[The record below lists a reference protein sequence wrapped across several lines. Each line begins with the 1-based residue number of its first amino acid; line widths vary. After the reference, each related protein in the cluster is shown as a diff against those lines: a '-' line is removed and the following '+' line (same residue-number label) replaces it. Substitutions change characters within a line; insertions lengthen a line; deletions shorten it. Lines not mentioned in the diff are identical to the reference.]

1 MALLSFFFPPLIEG
15 GKKKIQTI
23 IVNLKSLYPEHYKED
38 MPIEITTEIFEIIDS
53 YEHMESAYDRK
64 LRYHKVYY
72 SLERSPYVEI
82 HRENFNRKDTAY
94 LDNMIHDDLLKLII
108 EGIQNLSIIQRKR
121 IYKRY
126 VEGKS
131 LQVIAKEENCTKQ
144 SVFKSISKALDKL
157 RIILE
162 KNGYDVTD

>member
-1 MALLSFFFPPLIEG
+1 M
-15 GKKKIQTI
+15 QTI

-38 MPIEITTEIFEIIDS
+38 MLIEIATEIFEIIDS
-53 YEHMESAYDRK
+53 YEHMESAYDR
-64 LRYHKVYY
+64 RYHKVYY

-82 HRENFNRKDTAY
+82 HREDFNRKDTAY
-94 LDNMIHDDLLKLII
+94 LDNMIHDDLLKLIM
-108 EGIQNLSIIQRKR
+108 EGIKKLTIVQRKR

-126 VEGKS
+126 IEGKS
-131 LQVIAKEENCTKQ
+131 LQTIAKEENCTKQ

-157 RIILE
+157 RKILE

>member
-1 MALLSFFFPPLIEG
+1 M
-15 GKKKIQTI
+15 QTI

-38 MPIEITTEIFEIIDS
+38 MLIEIATEIFEIIDS
-53 YEHMESAYDRK
+53 YD
-64 LRYHKVYY
+64 KVYY

-82 HRENFNRKDTAY
+82 HREDFNRKDTAY

-108 EGIQNLSIIQRKR
+108 EGVKNLSIIQRKR

-157 RIILE
+157 RKILE

>member
-1 MALLSFFFPPLIEG
+1 MN
-15 GKKKIQTI
+15 TI
-23 IVNLKSLYPEHYKED
+23 IVNLKLLYPEHYKED
-38 MPIEITTEIFEIIDS
+38 IFIEVTTDIFETIDS

-82 HRENFNRKDTAY
+82 HRKGFNRKDTVY
-94 LDNMIHDDLLKLII
+94 LDNIVHDDLLKLII
-108 EGIQNLSIIQRKR
+108 EGISNLTLVQRKR

-131 LQVIAKEENCTKQ
+131 LQAIAKEENCTKQ
-144 SVFKSISKALDKL
+144 SVFKSISIALDKL
-157 RIILE
+157 RKILE

>member
-1 MALLSFFFPPLIEG
+1 M
-15 GKKKIQTI
+15 QTI

-38 MPIEITTEIFEIIDS
+38 MLIEIATEIFEIIDS

-82 HRENFNRKDTAY
+82 HREDTAY

-108 EGIQNLSIIQRKR
+108 EGVKNLSIIQRKR

>member
-1 MALLSFFFPPLIEG
+1 M
-15 GKKKIQTI
+15 QTI
-23 IVNLKSLYPEHYKED
+23 IVNLKLLYPEHYKED
-38 MPIEITTEIFEIIDS
+38 MFIEIATEIFEIIDS

-82 HRENFNRKDTAY
+82 HREDFNRKDTAY
-94 LDNMIHDDLLKLII
+94 LDNMIHDDLLKLIM
-108 EGIQNLSIIQRKR
+108 EGIKKLTIVQRKR

-144 SVFKSISKALDKL
+144 SVFKGRLPFYMHSVY
-157 RIILE
+157 
-162 KNGYDVTD
+162 G

>member
-1 MALLSFFFPPLIEG
+1 MN
-15 GKKKIQTI
+15 TI
-23 IVNLKSLYPEHYKED
+23 LVNLKLLYPEHYKED
-38 MPIEITTEIFEIIDS
+38 IFIEVATEIFEIIDS

-82 HRENFNRKDTAY
+82 HREDFNRKDTAY
-94 LDNMIHDDLLKLII
+94 LDNIVHDDLLKLII
-108 EGIQNLSIIQRKR
+108 EGISNLTLVQRKR

-131 LQVIAKEENCTKQ
+131 LQVIAEEENCTKQ

>member
-1 MALLSFFFPPLIEG
+1 MN
-15 GKKKIQTI
+15 TI
-23 IVNLKSLYPEHYKED
+23 IVNLKSLYPENYKED
-38 MPIEITTEIFEIIDS
+38 MFIEIETDILEVIDT

-82 HRENFNRKDTAY
+82 HREDFNRKDTAY

-108 EGIQNLSIIQRKR
+108 EGIKNLSIIQR
-121 IYKRY
+121 KRY

>member
-1 MALLSFFFPPLIEG
+1 M
-15 GKKKIQTI
+15 QTI

-131 LQVIAKEENCTKQ
+131 LQDRK
-144 SVFKSISKALDKL
+144 SV
-157 RIILE
+157 
-162 KNGYDVTD
+162 V

>member
-1 MALLSFFFPPLIEG
+1 M
-15 GKKKIQTI
+15 QTI

-38 MPIEITTEIFEIIDS
+38 MLIEIATEIFEIIDS

-82 HRENFNRKDTAY
+82 HRENFNRKDTVY
-94 LDNMIHDDLLKLII
+94 LDTMIHDELWKLLIH
-108 EGIQNLSIIQRKR
+108 GIKSLTIVQRER

-126 VEGKS
+126 AEGKS

-157 RIILE
+157 RKILE

>member
-1 MALLSFFFPPLIEG
+1 MN
-15 GKKKIQTI
+15 TI
-23 IVNLKSLYPEHYKED
+23 IVNLKSLYPENYKED
-38 MPIEITTEIFEIIDS
+38 MFIEIETDIL
-53 YEHMESAYDRK
+53 AYDRK

-82 HRENFNRKDTAY
+82 HREDFNRKDTAY

-108 EGIQNLSIIQRKR
+108 EGIKNLSIIQRKR

>member
-1 MALLSFFFPPLIEG
+1 M
-15 GKKKIQTI
+15 QTI

-38 MPIEITTEIFEIIDS
+38 MLIEIAAEIFEIIDS

-82 HRENFNRKDTAY
+82 HREDFNRKDTAY

-108 EGIQNLSIIQRKR
+108 EGVKNLSIIQRKR

-157 RIILE
+157 RKILE

>member
-1 MALLSFFFPPLIEG
+1 MN
-15 GKKKIQTI
+15 TI
-23 IVNLKSLYPEHYKED
+23 IVNLKSLYPENYKED
-38 MPIEITTEIFEIIDS
+38 MFIEIETDILEVIDT

-82 HRENFNRKDTAY
+82 HREDF
-94 LDNMIHDDLLKLII
+94 NMIHDDLLKLII
-108 EGIQNLSIIQRKR
+108 EGIKNLSIIQRKR